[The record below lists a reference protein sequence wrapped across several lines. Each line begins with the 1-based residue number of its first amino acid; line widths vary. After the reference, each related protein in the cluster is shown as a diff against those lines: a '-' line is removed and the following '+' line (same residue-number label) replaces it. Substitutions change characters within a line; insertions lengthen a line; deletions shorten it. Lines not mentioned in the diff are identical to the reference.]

1 MLRLM
6 KRFFPTPVNPIGI
19 DFGSDSLRLT
29 QVACENGEFRLVAAA
44 TTDVPSHARGS
55 TAARLEFF
63 AHAVREL
70 LGQSGFRGRRAVLG
84 LPGWS
89 MFIQHL
95 RLPRLGDEE
104 TRKLLPFETRGKIP
118 IDPSQAILRHLVAGE
133 VFSDQEPRNEVIVMA
148 APREFVNQLLDA
160 AAKARLD
167 VVGMSTEPTALV
179 SCFSHIY
186 RRKDDAITVTGYIDI
201 GAASTRVTFAVGE
214 QILFARSVPIGGDHF
229 TRAVADEL
237 KISFDDAKMLR
248 IQLAAACG
256 SNGIGSSG
264 SSGSSCSTSNSSS
277 GGDSSSGTSSSGS
290 TGNSNSTDNS
300 STASGSDPINRIDGG
315 RRADSVNGMALTA
328 PNAPSAPPSQVSSV
342 ETETTDTPRNDDNS
356 FALLGAAIA
365 RRERRSPD
373 PLQTREDPS
382 QTRQDQPQAMQRPQ
396 QNISGP
402 RHSREDA
409 SSPVSDRQ
417 RRVEQ
422 AILDV
427 ASRLIEELN
436 LCRRY
441 HESVF
446 PNRPL
451 QRLVF
456 VGGEARQKQLC
467 QVIARA
473 LRLAAQIGDPM
484 VLLGR
489 NCELGP
495 ESGVD
500 VTQPQPGLALSL
512 GLSMGPRT
520 MARSAAA

>member
-1 MLRLM
+1 MLKLM
-6 KRFFPTPVNPIGI
+6 KRFLPTPVNPIGI

-29 QVACENGEFRLVAAA
+29 QVACENGEHRIVAAA
-44 TTDVPSHARGS
+44 TADVPSHVRGS

-63 AHAVREL
+63 THAVREL
-70 LGQSGFRGRRAVLG
+70 LGQGGFRGRQAVLC

-160 AAKARLD
+160 AVKARLD
-167 VVGMSTEPTALV
+167 IVGMTTEPTALV

-186 RRKDDAITVTGYIDI
+186 RRKDDSTTVTGYIDI
-201 GAASTRVTFAVGE
+201 GASSTRATFAVGE
-214 QILFARSVPIGGDHF
+214 QVLFARSIPIGGDHL
-229 TRAVADEL
+229 TRAVAEAL
-237 KISFDDAKMLR
+237 KIGFDDAKMLR
-248 IQLAAACG
+248 IQLAAA
-256 SNGIGSSG
+256 
-264 SSGSSCSTSNSSS
+264 TS
-277 GGDSSSGTSSSGS
+277 
-290 TGNSNSTDNS
+290 S
-300 STASGSDPINRIDGG
+300 STASPSVPASDV
-315 RRADSVNGMALTA
+315 ASTSVTA
-328 PNAPSAPPSQVSSV
+328 PQ
-342 ETETTDTPRNDDNS
+342 TTASEDNS

-373 PLQTREDPS
+373 PLHVQSEASPPTADQQQQRV
-382 QTRQDQPQAMQRPQ
+382 RQAV
-396 QNISGP
+396 
-402 RHSREDA
+402 H
-409 SSPVSDRQ
+409 
-417 RRVEQ
+417 
-422 AILDV
+422 DV
-427 ASRLIEELN
+427 AERLIEELN

-441 HESVF
+441 HESAF

-456 VGGEARQKQLC
+456 VGGEARQKPLC
-467 QVIARA
+467 QQIARE

-484 VLLGR
+484 VRLGN

-495 ESGVD
+495 ESGLD
-500 VTQPQPGLALSL
+500 VTQPQPGWALSL
-512 GLSMGPRT
+512 GLSMGPR
-520 MARSAAA
+520 AVPQSVAA